1 MTLVQTTDVQCKH
14 VIYLVRGVVD
24 GKYVQQPV
32 CAHISR
38 KKYHPTMCL
47 SSQSVIGVDCHR
59 HRMTPEELQMR
70 DTHNGM

>member
-24 GKYVQQPV
+24 GKYVQHPV

-38 KKYHPTMCL
+38 KTYHATMCL
-47 SSQSVIGVDCHR
+47 IS
-59 HRMTPEELQMR
+59 
-70 DTHNGM
+70 